1 MDSNTALAIIAKCH
15 NKWVTMVKTLGEKVY
30 YEDIVQEV
38 YIKIHNNNYYNR
50 IIRDGKVNEGYM
62 YFMLRTMLYDYW
74 KVNKK
79 IEKVEINDQ
88 TLRNR
93 IQCDIDKEEAYMI
106 ICENIDREINSWH
119 WYDEEVFKIYRM
131 HWRDNKTLNRL
142 LEEFEG
148 KVSIRKMASST
159 KISWVTLFNEL
170 KQSKAKIKELF
181 SEDWEDYINGDYH
194 LINKK

>member
-1 MDSNTALAIIAKCH
+1 MTSEQYLQIIAEDH
-15 NKWVTMVKTLGEKVY
+15 DKWVTMVKTLGEKVY
-30 YEDIVQEV
+30 FEDIVQEV
-38 YIKIHNNNYYNR
+38 YIKIHNNSYYSR

-74 KVNKK
+74 KINKK

-93 IQCDIDKEEAYMI
+93 MECNTDKEEAYMI
-106 ICENIDREINSWH
+106 ICENIDKEINSWH

-170 KQSKAKIKELF
+170 KESKAKIKELF